1 MKVAL
6 LFNEK
11 PAHVEADLPDD
22 TFEEY
27 DDPATVCHIGAAL
40 RRLDVTVEPVPA
52 DRRLPFRL
60 EEGQFDFAFN
70 IAEGPITLAGRE
82 RRCREA
88 LPAAVCELLG
98 VPFTGSDALTLAL
111 TLDKALARRVV
122 SPEVPVAPGVLLED
136 EPWDD
141 LFPVYDF
148 PVITVKPNDEGSS
161 KGIHLDSLAI
171 DRRAATAVA
180 RRLRE
185 SYQCPLLVEEFLSGA
200 ELTVALAGNPPNVR
214 LLGMMEIAPAGDD
227 GPFVYSLEMK
237 RDFRRRVV
245 YHIPPRLDA
254 PLAAIVERHA
264 REAYRLLGCRDIA
277 RMDFRLNAAG
287 QPCFIECNPLPGL
300 NPETSDI
307 VILTAGAIPYD
318 QLVQGILLDAFHRT
332 GVAFS

>member
-11 PAHVEADLPDD
+11 PVHAEAGLPDD
-22 TFEEY
+22 TYEEY
-27 DDPATVCHIGAAL
+27 DDPATVCRIAAAL
-40 RRLDVTVEPVPA
+40 QRLGVTVEPVPA

-60 EEGQFDFAFN
+60 EEGRFDFAFN
-70 IAEGPITLAGRE
+70 IAEGPITLADRA

-122 SPEVPVAPGVLLED
+122 SPEIPVAPGMLLED

-141 LFPVYDF
+141 LFSGLRF
-148 PVITVKPNDEGSS
+148 PVIVKPNDEGSS
-161 KGIHLDSLAI
+161 KGIHFDTLAI
-171 DRRAATAVA
+171 DSRAATAVA

-185 SYQCPLLVEEFLSGA
+185 SYRCPLLVEEFLPGA
-200 ELTVALAGNPPNVR
+200 ELTVALAGNPPDVR
-214 LLGMMEIAPAGDD
+214 LLGIMEIAPALED

-237 RDFRRRVV
+237 RDFRRRVA

-254 PLAAIVERHA
+254 PLLATIERYA
-264 REAYRLLGCRDIA
+264 REAYLLLGCRDIA
-277 RMDFRLNAAG
+277 RMDFRLNASG
-287 QPCFIECNPLPGL
+287 QPCFMECNPLPGL

-307 VILTAGAIPYD
+307 VILTAGAVPYD
-318 QLVQGILLDAFHRT
+318 RLVQGILLDAFYRT
-332 GVAFS
+332 GVGVS

>member
-11 PAHVEADLPDD
+11 PAHAEADLPDD
-22 TFEEY
+22 TYEEY
-27 DDPATVCHIGAAL
+27 DEPATVCHIAAAL

-52 DRRLPFRL
+52 DRRLPSRL
-60 EEGQFDFAFN
+60 EEGRFDFAFN
-70 IAEGPITLAGRE
+70 IAEGPIALPDRA

-98 VPFTGSDALTLAL
+98 VPFTGSDVLTLAL

-141 LFPVYDF
+141 LFSGLRF
-148 PVITVKPNDEGSS
+148 PAIVKPNDEGSS
-161 KGIHLDSLAI
+161 KGIHSDSLAV
-171 DRRAATAVA
+171 DSAAAKAVA
-180 RRLRE
+180 LRLRE
-185 SYQCPLLVEEFLSGA
+185 SYRCPLLMEEFLPGA
-200 ELTVALAGNPPNVR
+200 EVTVALAGNPPNVR
-214 LLGMMEIAPAGDD
+214 LLGMMEIAPASDG
-227 GPFVYSLEMK
+227 GPFVYSLEVK
-237 RDFRRRVV
+237 RDFRRRVA
-245 YHIPPRLDA
+245 YHVPPRLNA
-254 PLAAIVERHA
+254 PLIATIERYA

-277 RMDFRLNAAG
+277 RMDFRLNASG

-307 VILTAGAIPYD
+307 VILTGGAIPYD
-318 QLVQGILLDAFHRT
+318 RLVQGILLDALRRT
-332 GVAFS
+332 GVRVS

>member
-11 PAHVEADLPDD
+11 PAHAEADLPDD
-22 TFEEY
+22 TYEEY
-27 DDPATVCHIGAAL
+27 DEPATVCHIAAAL

-52 DRRLPFRL
+52 DRRLPSRL
-60 EEGQFDFAFN
+60 EEGRFDFAFN
-70 IAEGPITLAGRE
+70 IAEGPIALPDRA

-98 VPFTGSDALTLAL
+98 VPFTGSDVLTLAL

-141 LFPVYDF
+141 LFSGLRF
-148 PVITVKPNDEGSS
+148 PAIVKPNDEGSS
-161 KGIHLDSLAI
+161 KGIHADSLAV
-171 DRRAATAVA
+171 DSAAASAVA

-185 SYQCPLLVEEFLSGA
+185 SYRCPLLVEEFLPGA
-200 ELTVALAGNPPNVR
+200 EVTVALAGNPPNVR
-214 LLGMMEIAPAGDD
+214 LLGMMEIAPASDG
-227 GPFVYSLEMK
+227 GPFVYSLEVK
-237 RDFRRRVV
+237 RDFRRRVA

-254 PLAAIVERHA
+254 PLIATIESYA

-277 RMDFRLNAAG
+277 RMDFRLNASG
-287 QPCFIECNPLPGL
+287 QPCFMECNPLPGL

-307 VILTAGAIPYD
+307 VILTGGAIPYD
-318 QLVQGILLDAFHRT
+318 RLVQGILLDALRRT
-332 GVAFS
+332 GVRVS